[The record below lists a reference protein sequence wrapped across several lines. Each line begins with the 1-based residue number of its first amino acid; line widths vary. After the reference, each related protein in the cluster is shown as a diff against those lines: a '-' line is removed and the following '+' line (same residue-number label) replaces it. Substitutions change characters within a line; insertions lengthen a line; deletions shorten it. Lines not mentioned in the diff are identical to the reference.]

1 MKVGWIL
8 MNIKDGRVRRR
19 LHGLDVCWCSNRK
32 VEARPGAGADGKGH
46 CCLVRGAVQL
56 AGSGDVA
63 VMVRTGLMDV
73 RSWWRMHGCCGWA
86 ILKVALAVS
95 TVDRAGVCLRRG
107 GWLRCVK
114 GFNSGCFVVGGGRVV
129 IGVCVAGL

>member
-1 MKVGWIL
+1 MTSVGVAIE
-8 MNIKDGRVRRR
+8 DG
-19 LHGLDVCWCSNRK
+19 

-129 IGVCVAGL
+129 IGVCVAGCDGEMVRGTVVFAFLCVS